1 MQHFAISAPFP
12 SALLHKIL
20 TESPTARITIPDIKK
35 DRWYC
40 KPLKKGKGHGENMLS
55 TPNRDT

>member
-1 MQHFAISAPFP
+1 M
-12 SALLHKIL
+12 LHKIL

-40 KPLKKGKGHGENMLS
+40 KPLKKGKGHGENVLS